1 MQYRY
6 SGQSPAS
13 TDELF
18 QPVSSTFKKQNMVT
32 KDKTIAPEAR
42 LRSRGRPKLV
52 SDESQRLLIVEGAR
66 QLFIE
71 KGYGRTTTDDVAA
84 RCNISKQTL
93 YRLFPGKSA
102 LFAAVV
108 DAHRHSMLA
117 LPGDYDALPLEQA
130 LQQIFQIDI
139 DPKLDAERMALLRLV
154 MLEAQQYPELAE
166 ILWLYGADRSRAELA
181 KWLTRQRD
189 RGLIQFDDAESGARI
204 LMDMIFG
211 ALVLKSGEISTGSL
225 NPKRRPHIQTCISI
239 FLNGVKPR

>member
-1 MQYRY
+1 MEYRY
-6 SGQSPAS
+6 WGRSPAS
-13 TDELF
+13 TNELF
-18 QPVSSTFKKQNMVT
+18 QPVSGTCKKQNMVT
-32 KDKTIAPEAR
+32 KVKTIAPDAG
-42 LRSRGRPKLV
+42 LRGRGRPKLV

-84 RCNISKQTL
+84 QCNISKQTL

-117 LPGDYDALPLEQA
+117 LPGDYDAMPLEQA
-130 LQQIFQIDI
+130 LQQIFKIDI
-139 DPKLDAERMALLRLV
+139 DPKLDADRMALLRLV
-154 MLEAQQYPELAE
+154 TLESQQHPELEE

-189 RGLIQFDDAESGARI
+189 RGLIQLDDAESGALI
-204 LMDMIFG
+204 LIDMMFG
-211 ALVLKSGEISTGSL
+211 PIILKVREYPTSSL
-225 NPKRRPHIQTCISI
+225 DPKRRTHIQTCVAI
-239 FLNGVKPR
+239 FLNGVKTR